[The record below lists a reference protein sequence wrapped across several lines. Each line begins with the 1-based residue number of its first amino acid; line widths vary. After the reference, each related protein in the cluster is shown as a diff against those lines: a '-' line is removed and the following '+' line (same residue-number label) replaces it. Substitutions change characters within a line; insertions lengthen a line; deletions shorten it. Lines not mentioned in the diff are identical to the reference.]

1 MNCPLLYKTAC
12 IGFLSLVLLAMPNK
26 NGADTMDNSAKGLK
40 LKDSRSFRDYTIRI
54 YKIDEEGDDNGK
66 GFFEIMHKGMLVYR
80 QKGTEFKVGYLY
92 EDLPGNDL
100 IEMGRNITGNGVPD
114 LVISE
119 YTGGAHCCLS
129 FDIFELG
136 PELRHLDRIEAEH
149 GDMSHF
155 EKLGGDNDLACII
168 NDWTFA
174 YWKTGF
180 ASSPAPRIILR
191 YCNGRY
197 LIADDLMRG
206 PSPTR
211 KELAKKARDILALA
225 PWTSDNPPPDLWGY
239 MLDLI
244 YSGNEQSAWDFFD
257 QAWPA
262 SIPGKEEFLKDFRKH
277 LSTSRYWP
285 QVKLLNERKPVCGA
299 GRQ

>member
-1 MNCPLLYKTAC
+1 MNYSLLRKTAC
-12 IGFLSLVLLAMPNK
+12 IFFVFLVFSAVPYK
-26 NGADTMDNSAKGLK
+26 NGADSMDNNSKGLA
-40 LKDSRSFRDYTIRI
+40 LKTSKSFQDYIVRI
-54 YKIDEEGDDNGK
+54 YLNEEEGDDYGK
-66 GFFEIMHKGMLVYR
+66 GYFEILRKGVVVYR
-80 QKGTEFKVGYLY
+80 QTGTEFKIGHLY
-92 EDLPGNDL
+92 EDMPENEL
-100 IEMGRNITGNGVPD
+100 IRMGKNITGNGVPD
-114 LVISE
+114 LVVSE

-155 EKLGGDNDLACII
+155 EKLDSDDNLECII

-174 YWKTGF
+174 YWNTGF

-197 LIADDLMRG
+197 LFADDLMRE
-206 PSPTR
+206 PPPA
-211 KELAKKARDILALA
+211 KEELAKKVKEILALA
-225 PWTSDNPPPDLWGY
+225 PWTLENPPPDLWGY

-244 YSGNEQSAWDFFD
+244 YSGNEQVAWDFFD
-257 QAWPA
+257 QAWPP
-262 SIPGKEEFLKDFRKH
+262 SIPGKKEFLDDFRKQ

-285 QVKLLNERKPVCGA
+285 QVKMLNEGKTGCRPDK
-299 GRQ
+299 R